1 MHYKDVIFAN
11 KKFSLFANGE
21 LYWPGKK
28 TLIIS
33 DLHLEKGSFFTESN
47 QYIPPFDTT
56 ETLRNLS
63 DFINNHPVEK
73 IIFLGDLIHDKFAFQ
88 RMTEKSKELF
98 FKILE
103 NIDCTLTVGNHDNI
117 SFLEDIGLTLTNEVV
132 IDGICFSHYPSYDQ
146 RFSVFG
152 HYHPKVK
159 LIINARGIWVACF
172 VLSKKR
178 ILMPS
183 YGYYTGGLSIKDA
196 QIQDLFDAQY
206 EIFPLAKEKIYKLSL
221 KK

>member
-47 QYIPPFDTT
+47 QYIPPFDTI
-56 ETLRNLS
+56 ETLRQLLN
-63 DFINNHPVEK
+63 FINNHPVEK
-73 IIFLGDLIHDKFAFQ
+73 VIFLGDLVHDKLAFK
-88 RMTEKSKELF
+88 RMTVKSKELF

-103 NIDCTLTVGNHDNI
+103 NIDCTLTVGNHDSI
-117 SFLEDIGLTLTNEVV
+117 SFLEDIGLTLTNQVI
-132 IDGICFSHYPSYDQ
+132 IDGICFSHYPSIDQ
-146 RFSVFG
+146 SFSVFG

-159 LIINARGIWVACF
+159 LIINSRGIWVACF
-172 VLSKKR
+172 VLNKER

-183 YGYYTGGLSIKDA
+183 YGYYTGGLSIKSA
-196 QIQDLFDAQY
+196 QIQELFNAQY
-206 EIFPLAKEKIYKLSL
+206 EIFPLAKEKIYKLKL

>member
-73 IIFLGDLIHDKFAFQ
+73 IIFLGDLIHDKLALQ
-88 RMTEKSKELF
+88 RMTEKSKDLF

-117 SFLEDIGLTLTNEVV
+117 SFLKDIGLTLTNEVV

-159 LIINARGIWVACF
+159 LIINSRGIWVACF

-183 YGYYTGGLSIKDA
+183 YGYYTGGLSIKSA
-196 QIQDLFDAQY
+196 QIQELFDAQY
-206 EIFPLAKEKIYKLSL
+206 EVFPLAKEKIYKLIL

>member
-11 KKFSLFANGE
+11 EKFSFFANGE
-21 LYWPGKK
+21 LYWPNKK

-33 DLHLEKGSFFTESN
+33 DLHFEKGSFFSESN
-47 QYIPPFDTT
+47 QYIPPFDTI
-56 ETLRNLS
+56 ETLRQLS
-63 DFINNHPVEK
+63 NFINNHPVEK

-88 RMTEKSKELF
+88 RMAAKSKELF
-98 FKILE
+98 FKILK

-117 SFLEDIGLTLTNEVV
+117 SFLKDIGLTLTDEVV
-132 IDGICFSHYPSYDQ
+132 IDGICFSHYPSIDQ

-172 VLSKKR
+172 VLNKER

-183 YGYYTGGLSIKDA
+183 YGYYTGGLSIKSV
-196 QIQDLFDAQY
+196 QIKELFDTQY

-221 KK
+221 NK

>member
-11 KKFSLFANGE
+11 KKFSFFANGE
-21 LYWPGKK
+21 LYWPSKK

-33 DLHLEKGSFFTESN
+33 DLHFEKGSFF
-47 QYIPPFDTT
+47 
-56 ETLRNLS
+56 
-63 DFINNHPVEK
+63 
-73 IIFLGDLIHDKFAFQ
+73 KFAFQ
-88 RMTEKSKELF
+88 RMTAKSKKLF

-117 SFLEDIGLTLTNEVV
+117 SFLKDIGLTLTDKVV
-132 IDGICFSHYPSYDQ
+132 IDGICFSHYPSIDQ

-172 VLSKKR
+172 VLNKER

-183 YGYYTGGLSIKDA
+183 YGYYTGGLSIKSA
-196 QIQDLFDAQY
+196 QIKKLFDAQY

>member
-1 MHYKDVIFAN
+1 MHYKNVIFAN

-21 LYWPGKK
+21 LYWPDKK

-117 SFLEDIGLTLTNEVV
+117 SFLEDIGLTLTNQVI
-132 IDGICFSHYPSYDQ
+132 IDGICFSHYPSIDQ
-146 RFSVFG
+146 SFSVFG

-159 LIINARGIWVACF
+159 LIINSRGIWVACF
-172 VLSKKR
+172 VLNKER

-183 YGYYTGGLSIKDA
+183 YGYYTGGLSIKSL
-196 QIQDLFDAQY
+196 QIKELFDTQY

>member
-1 MHYKDVIFAN
+1 M
-11 KKFSLFANGE
+11 
-21 LYWPGKK
+21 
-28 TLIIS
+28 S
-33 DLHLEKGSFFTESN
+33 DLSDKKCVPCEGN
-47 QYIPPFDTT
+47 IPPFDTI
-56 ETLRNLS
+56 ETLRQLS
-63 DFINNHPVEK
+63 NFIHNHPVEK
-73 IIFLGDLIHDKFAFQ
+73 IIFLGDLIHDKLAFQ
-88 RMTEKSKELF
+88 RMTAKSKKLF

-117 SFLEDIGLTLTNEVV
+117 RFLKDIGLTLTEKVI
-132 IDGICFSHYPSYDQ
+132 IDGICFSHYPSIDQ
-146 RFSVFG
+146 RFSIFG

-172 VLSKKR
+172 VLNKER

-183 YGYYTGGLSIKDA
+183 YGYYTGGLSIKSV
-196 QIQDLFDAQY
+196 QIQGLFDAQY